1 MDRDLTGEGEHR
13 VQCTGDVLWNSEPE
27 TCIILLTSV
36 TIVNSI
42 KRNKEINFLTVVS
55 DWSAIV
61 KNSADNFKILNS
73 VRLACKD

>member
-36 TIVNSI
+36 TLINSI
-42 KRNKEINFLTVVS
+42 KRKIINS
-55 DWSAIV
+55 
-61 KNSADNFKILNS
+61 FKKYQ
-73 VRLACKD
+73 LAVL